1 MKRRRCKNCNKSF
14 VISSRHPEQK
24 YCSRKECQ
32 KARKN
37 NWQRRKLS
45 SDEDYRKNQADCQ
58 ERWVEKHPGYWKQ
71 YRKKNPESAR
81 RNKEKQRGRN
91 RINRR
96 QPPSKSP
103 SIANMD
109 AKQPQKPLI
118 QTSLREVIL
127 PPDFWTL
134 CYLRGESPTSI
145 WSNFPAGVTTLS

>member
-1 MKRRRCKNCNKSF
+1 MKQRRCKNCNQLF
-14 VISSRHPEQK
+14 AITARHPEQK

-71 YRKKNPESAR
+71 YRKK
-81 RNKEKQRGRN
+81 QRERN

-96 QPPSKSP
+96 QPPTNSP
-103 SIANMD
+103 AIANMD

-118 QTSLREVIL
+118 SGYYELTPITGLQ
-127 PPDFWTL
+127 FANMA
-134 CYLRGESPTSI
+134 SI
-145 WSNFPAGVTTLS
+145 VVRIDEAVDSRACLVD